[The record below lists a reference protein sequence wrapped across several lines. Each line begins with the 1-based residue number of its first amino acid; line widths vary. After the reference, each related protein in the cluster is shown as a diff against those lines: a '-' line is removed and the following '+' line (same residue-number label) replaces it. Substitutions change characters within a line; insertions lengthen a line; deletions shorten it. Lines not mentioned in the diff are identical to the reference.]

1 MALVTVH
8 IKSESH
14 PASRKAFSTCSR
26 RLPANLKIIVFF
38 SPRTPIFKLVSYQVL
53 ARKYRPQSFKDV
65 VGQDHVVQT
74 LTNAITTGRIAH
86 AFLFVGP
93 RGIGKTSTARILAK
107 ALNCPGGPKADF
119 DPNDPV
125 CQEIAE
131 GRCMDVLEIDGASNN
146 SVEQIR
152 ELRENVQ
159 YAPTSGKYK
168 IYIIDEVH
176 MLTSAAF
183 NALLKTLEEPP
194 AHVKFIFATTEAHKV
209 LPTILSRC
217 QRFDLKRISEHDIV
231 KQLKLIAG
239 SEGISVS
246 NDALKLLAR
255 NAEGGMRDAE
265 SSFDQLIS
273 FCGSKIEEKDVLE
286 IFGLTGS
293 QEIWDLAMAIQIS
306 EAEPAL
312 QQVRSLVVRGKDL
325 TRLTQ
330 ELLRHFRN
338 LLVFVISP
346 KMSAEELDADDLHHF
361 ENMQTLP
368 SDSLILAFIEE
379 LVRVEE
385 KIRYALVKDVLFEI
399 SVIRLCQQRQKVSIE
414 EVLKQ
419 LTGGAP
425 AAKSAPLVVSK
436 PALTRSEATVSAVS
450 PEVPA
455 TVRPAPQPETRNPK
469 ASTPVP
475 APAPDKVSDEEL
487 WNLASSTVKKA
498 EFLLARPLEC
508 CDFVSRKG
516 SVISVRMTAE
526 KRIHDLLTRPESIK
540 LLDQAVQKSFGPGT
554 KVEIIFNERP
564 PESAQEETRSTPS
577 QPREST
583 VSPSGSKAKT
593 QNPKP
598 ENSAPS
604 TFSKADFEND
614 PLIKEALEIFK
625 GRIVSFK
632 DN

>member
-1 MALVTVH
+1 
-8 IKSESH
+8 
-14 PASRKAFSTCSR
+14 
-26 RLPANLKIIVFF
+26 
-38 SPRTPIFKLVSYQVL
+38 VSYQVL

-74 LTNAITTGRIAH
+74 LTNAINTGRIAH

-146 SVEQIR
+146 SVEQVR

-231 KQLKLIAG
+231 KQLKLIAE
-239 SEGISVS
+239 SENITVS

-273 FCGSKIEEKDVLE
+273 FCGNKIEEKDVLE

-293 QEIWDLAMAIQIS
+293 QEIWDLAQAIQAG

-312 QQVRSLVVRGKDL
+312 HQVRSLVARGKDL

-361 ENMQTLP
+361 EKMQPFP
-368 SDSLILAFIEE
+368 SDALILAFIEE
-379 LVRVEE
+379 LVRMEE

-399 SVIRLCQQRQKVSIE
+399 SIIRLCQQRQKVSIE
-414 EVLKQ
+414 EVIKQ

-425 AAKSAPLVVSK
+425 LPKSAPMVAAQ
-436 PALTRSEATVSAVS
+436 PS
-450 PEVPA
+450 PVRAEVPSMSP
-455 TVRPAPQPETRNPK
+455 TGSPKPETGNQIPVPSPAPK
-469 ASTPVP
+469 PVP
-475 APAPDKVSDEEL
+475 PAAAPVKAEAPPDVSDEEL
-487 WNLASSTVKKA
+487 WNLVTANVRKT
-498 EFLLARPLEC
+498 EFLLGRPLDC

-516 SVISVRMTAE
+516 DIVSVRMTAE
-526 KRIHDLLTRPESIK
+526 RRIYDSLTKPESFR
-540 LLDQAVQKSFGPGT
+540 LLEQATQRSFGPGT

-564 PESAQEETRSTPS
+564 PEPAVEPTPLAQKSEVRGQKPEMSATPS
-577 QPREST
+577 QKST
-583 VSPSGSKAKT
+583 T
-593 QNPKP
+593 RNPQP
-598 ENSAPS
+598 AAAAS
-604 TFSKADFEND
+604 TSSNLSKADFEND
-614 PLIKEALEIFK
+614 PLIKAALETFK
-625 GRIVSFK
+625 GRIVSIK